1 MSSNLNSK
9 LFRFHCAHPN
19 LEPFQNTML
28 PKKGSR
34 SVIGLWNTGPL
45 NVVND
50 IKLILNDQ
58 EGVTHFHLELIKTFK
73 RSPILQTSNWPG
85 TLFWETVFL
94 K

>member
-28 PKKGSR
+28 SKKSFR

-45 NVVND
+45 KVVND

-58 EGVTHFHLELIKTFK
+58 GVTHLHLEFIKTFRGYK
-73 RSPILQTSNWPG
+73 SVNGQELCFG
-85 TLFWETVFL
+85 KTVF
-94 K
+94 